1 MAPDKLEEGQFLG
14 LLRAY
19 ALTFIRLGAPDET
32 EKPKI
37 IAQLSP
43 HLPAKSANL
52 NTELVRVLVY
62 LDAPGIV
69 ARTMALITNPSKPE
83 VPDWGELIAR
93 NGGYGGGIRRMLD
106 NPSPSREIASAFM
119 LRNVRTE
126 PRRLPPFTGEPG

>member
-1 MAPDKLEEGQFLG
+1 
-14 LLRAY
+14 
-19 ALTFIRLGAPDET
+19 
-32 EKPKI
+32 
-37 IAQLSP
+37 
-43 HLPAKSANL
+43 
-52 NTELVRVLVY
+52 
-62 LDAPGIV
+62 
-69 ARTMALITNPSKPE
+69 